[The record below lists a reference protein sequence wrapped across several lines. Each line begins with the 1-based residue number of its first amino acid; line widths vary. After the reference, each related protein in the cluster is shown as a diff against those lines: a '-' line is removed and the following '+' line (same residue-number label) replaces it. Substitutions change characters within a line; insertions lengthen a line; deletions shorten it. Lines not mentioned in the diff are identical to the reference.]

1 MSAGS
6 VHELV
11 VPYDASAL
19 GAKVE
24 RRRRLFRSRLI
35 SLGITLVL
43 MLALYL
49 WQRDRVA
56 GGAFATVYLLVVA
69 ASVAWV
75 VGTLVAYRRAK
86 VELARVGQGVA
97 VRIDPAGLSVAGL
110 GVAWAEVAKIDTVK
124 SGYGREPALRLTT
137 TDGREARLGLDQVV
151 VFPATLDSTVRAFS
165 AGRHGVD
172 LNALDN

>member
-1 MSAGS
+1 

-11 VPYDASAL
+11 VPYDASTL
-19 GAKVE
+19 SAKVE
-24 RRRRLFRSRLI
+24 RRRRLFRSRLV

-43 MLALYL
+43 MLGLYL

-56 GGAFATVYLLVVA
+56 GAAFATVYLLVVA

-75 VGTLVAYRRAK
+75 VGTLIAYRRARA
-86 VELARVGQGVA
+86 ELDRIGQGTA

-110 GVAWAEVAKIDTVK
+110 TVAWAEVARIDTVK
-124 SGYGREPALRLTT
+124 SGFGREPALRLTT

-151 VFPATLDSTVRAFS
+151 VYPATLDSTVRAFS

-172 LNALDN
+172 LNALDS

>member
-11 VPYDASAL
+11 VPYDASVL
-19 GAKVE
+19 SAKVD
-24 RRRRLFRSRLI
+24 RRRRLFRSRLV

-56 GGAFATVYLLVVA
+56 GGAFATVYVVVVA

-86 VELARVGQGVA
+86 AELVRVGQGVA
-97 VRIDPAGLSVAGL
+97 VRISPAGLLIAGL
-110 GVAWAEVAKIDTVK
+110 AVGWAEVARIDTVK
-124 SGYGREPALRLTT
+124 GGFGREPAVRLTT

-151 VFPATLDSTVRAFS
+151 VYPATLDSTVRAFS